1 MTYPSVT
8 VGFVQKE
15 KFNLSARTLGAL
27 YWNSDIPFNLII
39 VDCNIP
45 PRYRNEIDRVLEG
58 KTNYRIIETHKYLQ
72 PNQSRAIAIQEAQDD
87 YICLLESDTFV
98 PPNWLS
104 KMMDACLEYDGNC
117 LVVPELFEGHT
128 TDLRIHMDPKLGSIR
143 KWTGSDGE
151 IHREVLPDRSVKMRY
166 QDISCRPIPA
176 TEIHCYLTTRKVI
189 DRIGLPDENL
199 STREHFDL
207 SLALHDAE
215 IPVILQGCVQANFY
229 QAPPVYS
236 DEMEFWKFI
245 WDPNSA
251 AETNAYLEQKWNVF
265 PFPNSVPYVIE
276 QRYRTNRV
284 SWYLRRRYQRLQGKV
299 QRIGRRLFGTGS
311 NRA

>member
-15 KFNLSARTLGAL
+15 KFNLSAGTLRAL

-45 PRYRNEIDRVLEG
+45 PRYRIEIDHVLEG

-87 YICLLESDTFV
+87 YICMLESDTFV

-117 LVVPELFEGHT
+117 LVVPVLFEGHT
-128 TDLRIHMDPKLGSIR
+128 TDLYLHNDSDLGSIR

-151 IHREVLPDRSVKMRY
+151 IHREVLPDRSAKTRY
-166 QDISCRPIPA
+166 QDISCRPIPT
-176 TEIHCYLTTRKVI
+176 TETHCYLTTRKVI

-215 IPVILQGCVQANFY
+215 IPVILQGGVQANFF

-236 DEMEFWKFI
+236 DEMEFWKFV
-245 WDPNSA
+245 WDSNSA
-251 AETNAYLEQKWNVF
+251 VETHAYLEQKWNVVSL
-265 PFPNSVPYVIE
+265 PNSVQYVIE

-284 SWYLRRRYQRLQGKV
+284 SWYLRRRYRRLQGKV
-299 QRIGRRLFGTGS
+299 QRIGRRLFGWLV
-311 NRA
+311 